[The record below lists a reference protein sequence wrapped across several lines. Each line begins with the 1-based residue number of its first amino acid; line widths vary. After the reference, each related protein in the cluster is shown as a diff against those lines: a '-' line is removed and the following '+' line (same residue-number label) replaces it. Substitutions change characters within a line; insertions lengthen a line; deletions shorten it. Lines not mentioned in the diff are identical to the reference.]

1 MIGFLSGTIQ
11 KTNSYLIVQTNCG
24 VGYKVEV
31 SLSLL
36 ATLQEGEEASL
47 YIYTHVKE
55 DALKLFGFKSQKDL
69 SLFELVLSVS
79 GVGPKTA
86 LAIIDTGAE
95 RLVTA
100 VQNADVAFFSSVPRV
115 GKKLAQKIIIE
126 LKSKLGGLKDLDLSP
141 LSQTEQD
148 VMDGLLGLGFV
159 ETNIQE
165 VLKSLDTKQSVETIL
180 KQAVKKLSKI
190 NQ

>member
-1 MIGFLSGTIQ
+1 MIGFLSGTIHKLTDALII
-11 KTNSYLIVQTNCG
+11 KTTSG
-24 VGYKVEV
+24 VGYKVETGP
-31 SLSLL
+31 SLFLR
-36 ATLQEGEEASL
+36 LQDGEEVEMF
-47 YIYTHVKE
+47 IYTHVKE
-55 DALKLFGFKSQKDL
+55 DALKLFGFKTQKDI

-86 LAIIDTGAE
+86 LALVDTGAE

-100 VQNADVAFFSSVPRV
+100 VQNADVSFFSSIPRV

-148 VMDGLLGLGFV
+148 VMDGLLGLGFP
-159 ETNIQE
+159 ETHIHD
-165 VLKSLDTKQSVETIL
+165 VLKTLDTKQPVETVL
-180 KQAVKKLSKI
+180 KEAVKKLSK
-190 NQ
+190 N